1 MVMILQE
8 YLAKFGNKLNLKIK
22 FFLTSFLFWLPTL
35 KHV

>member
-22 FFLTSFLFWLPTL
+22 AFLNIIFFGYLL
-35 KHV
+35 

>member
-22 FFLTSFLFWLPTL
+22 ALLTSFCFGYLL
-35 KHV
+35 